1 MQPANFE
8 NDKDNEEVNKWLSV
22 LMALIFIGG
31 ARPKAILDNDKS
43 L

>member
-22 LMALIFIGG
+22 LMALIHCG